1 MTMKGEETGEIN
13 SLKQEKWSR
22 RQIIA
27 NAAMV
32 GLTAALSGCASTR
45 KQPVIAQRAG
55 PSKTFVLVHGA
66 WHGGWCW
73 RDVRSQLEALG
84 HRVFT
89 PTLTGL
95 AERAH
100 LLSADVGLDTH
111 ITDITSLIDYY
122 DLNDIVLVGHSYGGM
137 VITGVADA
145 MKDRIEAIIYLDA
158 ALPKNGETMI
168 SQGPERSP
176 AVIAQIQTALSGLA
190 PDGVGMAVFPS
201 ESLGIPKGHPSY
213 DWVAQKLTPH
223 PLKTWLDPITLE
235 NGGSSGLQRSYIHCT
250 APALPNSSFPY
261 HAAQVETDQS
271 WTYHA
276 LATGHDAM
284 VTAPGEIVRILTTA

>member
-1 MTMKGEETGEIN
+1 MGG
-13 SLKQEKWSR
+13 
-22 RQIIA
+22 
-27 NAAMV
+27 
-32 GLTAALSGCASTR
+32 SGPA
-45 KQPVIAQRAG
+45 
-55 PSKTFVLVHGA
+55 KTFLLVHGA

-73 RDVRSQLEALG
+73 RDVRAQLEAQG

-100 LLSADVGLDTH
+100 LLSADIGLDTH

-122 DLNDIVLVGHSYGGM
+122 DLTDIVLVGHSYGGM

-145 MKDRIEAIIYLDA
+145 MKDRISNIVYLDA

-168 SQGPERSP
+168 SQGPKRSP
-176 AVIAQIQTALSGLA
+176 EILEQTRKALAGLA
-190 PDGVGMAVFPS
+190 PDGVGMTAFPPDI
-201 ESLGIPKGHPSY
+201 LGIPKDHPGY

-223 PLKTWLDPITLE
+223 PLKTWLDPIQLN
-235 NGGSSGLQRSYIHCT
+235 NGGSLGLKRSYIHCT

-261 HAAQVETDQS
+261 HAAQVQADPS

-284 VTAPGEIVRILTTA
+284 VTAPDAIVRILTAAT

>member
-1 MTMKGEETGEIN
+1 MGG
-13 SLKQEKWSR
+13 
-22 RQIIA
+22 
-27 NAAMV
+27 
-32 GLTAALSGCASTR
+32 SGPA
-45 KQPVIAQRAG
+45 
-55 PSKTFVLVHGA
+55 KTFLLVHGA

-73 RDVRSQLEALG
+73 RDVRAQLEAQG

-100 LLSADVGLDTH
+100 LLSADIGLDTH

-122 DLNDIVLVGHSYGGM
+122 DLTDIVLVGHSYGGM

-145 MKDRIEAIIYLDA
+145 MKDRISNIVYLDA

-168 SQGPERSP
+168 SQGPKRSP
-176 AVIAQIQTALSGLA
+176 EILEQTRKALAGLA
-190 PDGVGMAVFPS
+190 PDGVGMTAFPPDI
-201 ESLGIPKGHPSY
+201 LGIPKDHPGY

-223 PLKTWLDPITLE
+223 PLKTWLDPIQLN
-235 NGGSSGLQRSYIHCT
+235 NGGSLGLKRSYIHCT

-261 HAAQVETDQS
+261 HAAQVQADRS

-284 VTAPGEIVRILTTA
+284 VTAPDAIVRILTAAT

>member
-1 MTMKGEETGEIN
+1 MTAK
-13 SLKQEKWSR
+13 KQQRWHR
-22 RQIIA
+22 RQFMAGTAIL
-27 NAAMV
+27 
-32 GLTAALSGCASTR
+32 GLLASTSGCSSVRARSAVAS
-45 KQPVIAQRAG
+45 G
-55 PSKTFVLVHGA
+55 PAKTFLLVHGA

-73 RDVRSQLEALG
+73 RDVRAQLEAQG

-100 LLSADVGLDTH
+100 LLSADIGLDTH

-122 DLNDIVLVGHSYGGM
+122 DLTDIVLVGHSYGGM

-145 MKDRIEAIIYLDA
+145 MKDRISNIVYLDA

-168 SQGPERSP
+168 SQGPKRSP
-176 AVIAQIQTALSGLA
+176 EILEQTRKALAGLA
-190 PDGVGMAVFPS
+190 PDGVGMAAFSP
-201 ESLGIPKGHPSY
+201 EILGIPKDHPGY

-223 PLKTWLDPITLE
+223 PLKTWLDPIQLN
-235 NGGSSGLQRSYIHCT
+235 NGGSLGLKRSYIHCT

-261 HAAQVETDQS
+261 HAAQAQADPS

-284 VTAPGEIVRILTTA
+284 VTAPDSVVEILIAL

>member
-1 MTMKGEETGEIN
+1 MSDSSKILT
-13 SLKQEKWSR
+13 SR
-22 RQIIA
+22 RALIA
-27 NAAMV
+27 AVTAT
-32 GLTAALSGCASTR
+32 GLATSVAGKAKSRACRQEPRSTDTAR
-45 KQPVIAQRAG
+45 
-55 PSKTFVLVHGA
+55 TFVLIHGA

-100 LLSADVGLDTH
+100 LLSADIGLDTH
-111 ITDITSLIDYY
+111 ITDITSLIGYY

-145 MKDRIEAIIYLDA
+145 MKDRISEIIYLDA
-158 ALPKNGETMI
+158 ALPTDGETMI
-168 SQGPERSP
+168 TQGPERSP
-176 AVIAQIQTALSGLA
+176 AVIEQTRKALEGLA
-190 PDGVGMAVFPS
+190 PDGIAIATFPP
-201 ESLGIPKGHPSY
+201 EFLGIPKDHPGY

-223 PLKTWLDPITLE
+223 PLKTWLDPIQLE
-235 NGGSSGLQRSYIHCT
+235 NGGSLDLKRSYIHCT
-250 APALPNSSFPY
+250 APVLPNSSFPY
-261 HAAQVETDQS
+261 HAEQVQTDPS
-271 WTYHA
+271 WTYHP

-284 VTAPGEIVRILTTA
+284 VTAPDELLAILTG